1 MQYKIPDKVLIMGI
15 LNVTPDSFYDGG
27 KYTDVNIT
35 MERVDEMIE
44 EGVDIIDIGAEST
57 RPGSKPVSFENELSR
72 LMPVVKKIRKHSDIP
87 ISIDTTKSEIIQ
99 ELLKYNIQFINDISA
114 GSDESMLQLAKDNNL
129 YISLMHMQK
138 NPQIMQNHPSYKDV
152 VDEIYNYLNKK
163 YLRCVDYGVDPSK
176 IIIDPGFGFG
186 KTSEHNF
193 TLLDNLSRFSSIT
206 NNILVGISRKSMI
219 GVATDK
225 EPSDRLHGS
234 LVAETISI
242 INKAKIIRVHDVNE
256 TSIMVR
262 TLEAIK

>member
-99 ELLKYNIQFINDISA
+99 
-114 GSDESMLQLAKDNNL
+114 
-129 YISLMHMQK
+129 
-138 NPQIMQNHPSYKDV
+138 
-152 VDEIYNYLNKK
+152 
-163 YLRCVDYGVDPSK
+163 
-176 IIIDPGFGFG
+176 
-186 KTSEHNF
+186 
-193 TLLDNLSRFSSIT
+193 
-206 NNILVGISRKSMI
+206 
-219 GVATDK
+219 
-225 EPSDRLHGS
+225 
-234 LVAETISI
+234 
-242 INKAKIIRVHDVNE
+242 
-256 TSIMVR
+256 
-262 TLEAIK
+262 